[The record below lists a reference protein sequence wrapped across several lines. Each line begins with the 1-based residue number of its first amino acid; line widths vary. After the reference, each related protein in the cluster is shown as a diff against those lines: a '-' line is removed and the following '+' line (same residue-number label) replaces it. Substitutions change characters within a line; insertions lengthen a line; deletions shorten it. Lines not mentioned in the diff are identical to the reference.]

1 MSTPVVFYNA
11 DLVEQAGADPDAF
24 PNDWD
29 VLIGLAGAIDAL
41 GQGVDGMYYELG
53 VDDWTTQGLI
63 LNFGGAMMTADA
75 TDIAF
80 DGPAGQAAVELLRRF
95 HDEGGQPAIG
105 EEAARQ
111 QFVAGKLGM
120 MIASNSGVRG
130 LAADIGDRF
139 TLR

>member
-29 VLIGLAGAIDAL
+29 SPIGLAGAIDAL

-63 LNFGGAMMTADA
+63 LNFGGAMMTADE

-80 DGPAGQAAVELLRRF
+80 DGPAGRSEAHTSELQSLMRISYAALCF
-95 HDEGGQPAIG
+95 I
-105 EEAARQ
+105 
-111 QFVAGKLGM
+111 K
-120 MIASNSGVRG
+120 I
-130 LAADIGDRF
+130 I
-139 TLR
+139 

>member
-63 LNFGGAMMTADA
+63 LNFGGAMMTADRKSTRLNSVTNA
-75 TDIAF
+75 HLVCRLMLEQKKDVRLHYFERPHA
-80 DGPAGQAAVELLRRF
+80 QQRR
-95 HDEGGQPAIG
+95 
-105 EEAARQ
+105 
-111 QFVAGKLGM
+111 
-120 MIASNSGVRG
+120 
-130 LAADIGDRF
+130 
-139 TLR
+139 